1 MKRTDQ
7 MEHEE
12 VMEHIFFRLESNESN
27 VTIIET
33 IDPNREMKILA
44 SLLQKLDS
52 DAKDFKKIT
61 NVPQPTTLM
70 AFEMFDGACT
80 FELLEDEEEKR
91 CQAVRKALEDLDL
104 QEKLK
109 SEGAQGFVFYANR
122 MLKSLNDSG
131 VAVNA
136 EGRTFVAILGIR
148 NEEDFAQFDHALY
161 NWSLSQDIW
170 DVRMDIGTSKGKTIR
185 NHVFVFVPSLSFV
198 PEHTKMRCIC
208 VVPPLS
214 TYKERE
220 GEYHRLQE
228 DFKDG
233 IKIEVTPR
241 VVNASAA
248 LTLHQTETSFYLS
261 LKHYA
266 KERKRCPKCT
276 AQLSKETILELD
288 VVGTVKCPVCAAT
301 IERPEPLSL
310 SILSEIKKDMIEKNG
325 ILKVEDTSFGFE
337 RVGGYQEVKR
347 YIMESI
353 INPIRHPKEAAAYG
367 IDVPRGIIF
376 AGPGG
381 TGKSLIMR
389 AMAKE
394 LNLNLLALHY
404 PSLLSEYVGKS
415 ERNLDMALR
424 QAEASAP
431 CLLGVEEIDFLG
443 DRRAG
448 PSEISS
454 GGGDTSGRMFSQLL
468 EYLGREDKK
477 AILVATTNMP
487 EKLDEDF
494 LRSGRIDVVIPML
507 YPDAEARAQIFE
519 VHTRVK
525 RLLPM
530 DEETYESVR
539 DYVVGRTMNYTGADM
554 EELSKRAAREAYL
567 KKAKQVGIEE
577 FKEVLDLF
585 NIDMKRRAQ
594 REEEFL
600 KKAEKLC
607 SDKRFLNQIK
617 KRSENIKSNGEG
629 PAYKDSKSE
638 AFRDEFGG

>member
-33 IDPNREMKILA
+33 IDPNREVKILA

-70 AFEMFDGACT
+70 GFDMFDGAHT
-80 FELLEDEEEKR
+80 FELLEDKETNR
-91 CQAVRKALEDLDL
+91 CQAVRKALEDVDM

-109 SEGAQGFVFYANR
+109 SEGAQGFVFYANKI
-122 MLKSLNDSG
+122 LKSLNTDG
-131 VAVNA
+131 ITVDAT
-136 EGRTFVAILGIR
+136 GRTFVAILGIR

-161 NWSLSQDIW
+161 NWSLSQDVW
-170 DVRMDIGTSKGKTIR
+170 DVRMDVSGKGKPIR
-185 NHVFVFVPSLSFV
+185 NHVFVFVPSLAFV

-208 VVPPLS
+208 IVPPLS
-214 TYKERE
+214 TYRERE
-220 GEYHRLQE
+220 EEYTKLKE
-228 DFKDG
+228 DFNE
-233 IKIEVTPR
+233 IKMEVTPR

-266 KERKRCPKCT
+266 KERKRCPKCA
-276 AQLSKETILELD
+276 AQLQKATILELD
-288 VVGTVKCPVCAAT
+288 ATGSIKCPVCMAT

-347 YIMESI
+347 YILESI
-353 INPIRHPKEAAAYG
+353 INPIRYPKEAAAYG

-448 PSEISS
+448 ASEISS
-454 GGGDTSGRMFSQLL
+454 GGGDTSGRMFSQIL

-530 DEETYESVR
+530 EEETYESVR

-567 KKAKQVGIEE
+567 KKSKHVGVEE

-600 KKAEKLC
+600 KKAERLC